1 MTTSNIIA
9 FPCRGAT
16 GSEPNCI
23 RPKEAIP
30 SDGPAPAAQA
40 IALAMAT
47 PPGGASS
54 EAQQEFAETVIGTAI
69 RFGRRK
75 GRSLT
80 SLPPQ
85 MRKWLIELC
94 DQGDPTALVVRDWL
108 EGNGRLHIVGWA
120 PSDGEGM

>member
-9 FPCRGAT
+9 FPHRGAT
-16 GSEPNCI
+16 GSEPPSA
-23 RPKEAIP
+23 RRKEANP
-30 SDGPAPAAQA
+30 SAASTPAAQA
-40 IALAMAT
+40 IALATAT
-47 PPGGASS
+47 PPIGASS

-69 RFGRRK
+69 RFARRK

-85 MRKWLIELC
+85 MRKWLLELC
-94 DQGDPTALVVRDWL
+94 DQGDPTARVVRDWL
-108 EGNGRLHIVGWA
+108 EGNGHLHNVGWA

>member
-69 RFGRRK
+69 RFARRK

-85 MRKWLIELC
+85 MRKWLLELC
-94 DQGDPTALVVRDWL
+94 DQGDPTARVVREWL
-108 EGNGRLHIVGWA
+108 EGNGGLHIVGSA
-120 PSDGEGM
+120 TRDGEGM

>member
-9 FPCRGAT
+9 FPRRGAT
-16 GSEPNCI
+16 GSEPDSG
-23 RPKEAIP
+23 RRKEANP
-30 SDGPAPAAQA
+30 SAAPAPAAQA

-54 EAQQEFAETVIGTAI
+54 EAQQEFTETVIGTAI
-69 RFGRRK
+69 RFARRK

-85 MRKWLIELC
+85 MRKWLLELC
-94 DQGDPTALVVRDWL
+94 EHGDPTARVVRDWL
-108 EGNGRLHIVGWA
+108 EGNSHLPIVGSA
-120 PSDGEGM
+120 TRDGEGM

>member
-16 GSEPNCI
+16 GSEPPSA
-23 RPKEAIP
+23 RRKEANP
-30 SDGPAPAAQA
+30 SAAPAPAAQA

-69 RFGRRK
+69 RFARRK

-85 MRKWLIELC
+85 MRKWLLELC
-94 DQGDPTALVVRDWL
+94 DQGDPTARVVRDWL
-108 EGNGRLHIVGWA
+108 EGNSRPHVVGSA
-120 PSDGEGM
+120 TRDGEGM

>member
-9 FPCRGAT
+9 FPRRGAT
-16 GSEPNCI
+16 GSEPNSL
-23 RPKEAIP
+23 PPNEANH
-30 SDGPAPAAQA
+30 SAAPAPAAQA
-40 IALAMAT
+40 IAVAIAT

-69 RFGRRK
+69 RFARRK

-85 MRKWLIELC
+85 MRTWLLELC
-94 DQGDPTALVVRDWL
+94 GQGDPTALVVRDWL
-108 EGNGRLHIVGWA
+108 EGKSRLHVVGSA
-120 PSDGEGM
+120 TNGGEGM

>member
-9 FPCRGAT
+9 FPRRGAN

-69 RFGRRK
+69 RFARRK

-85 MRKWLIELC
+85 MRKWLLELC
-94 DQGDPTALVVRDWL
+94 EQGDPTARVVRDWL
-108 EGNGRLHIVGWA
+108 EGNGRLHNVGWA

>member
-9 FPCRGAT
+9 FPRRRAT
-16 GSEPNCI
+16 GSEPNST
-23 RPKEAIP
+23 RPKEANP
-30 SDGPAPAAQA
+30 SAASAPAAQA

-47 PPGGASS
+47 RTGRASS

-69 RFGRRK
+69 RFARRK

-85 MRKWLIELC
+85 MRKWLLELC
-94 DQGDPTALVVRDWL
+94 EQGDPTARVVRDWL
-108 EGNGRLHIVGWA
+108 EGNGHLRSIRPA
-120 PSDGEGM
+120 TPNREGM